1 MQYCIDMVTKSN
13 AERKPGRARNPD
25 IDVRVLAVASHHLST
40 LGYEAMSLA
49 AVAHEAGTTR
59 QALYRRWPDKASLA
73 ADALLAAAE
82 AHPEAISASPLADLG
97 AELTDFRRGV
107 SLPGRLSLV
116 GTMLQDATAPEA
128 RARYQ
133 ARVIAPRRA
142 RIRAILDHATQLGMI
157 DADADLEVAVS
168 LCTGSWYARAL
179 AGQPPPE
186 NWPARTAALVWRSV
200 GGIVPPDDQPSR
212 AAPATRPGS

>member
-1 MQYCIDMVTKSN
+1 
-13 AERKPGRARNPD
+13 
-25 IDVRVLAVASHHLST
+25 
-40 LGYEAMSLA
+40 
-49 AVAHEAGTTR
+49 
-59 QALYRRWPDKASLA
+59 
-73 ADALLAAAE
+73 
-82 AHPEAISASPLADLG
+82 
-97 AELTDFRRGV
+97 
-107 SLPGRLSLV
+107 
-116 GTMLQDATAPEA
+116 MLQDATAPEA

-142 RIRAILDHATQLGMI
+142 RIRAILEHAGQLGLI

-200 GGIVPPDDQPSR
+200 GGIVPPADQPPEM
-212 AAPATRPGS
+212 APANWSGG